1 MSEDLDK
8 LSKTNNQQN
17 NQYEADS
24 IDVLE
29 GLDAVRKR
37 PGMYIGSTDQR
48 GLNHLVHEI
57 YDNAV
62 DEALAGYGTRIHVTI
77 NEDGSVT
84 VEDEGRGVPVGMHKT
99 GVSATE
105 VIYTQLHAG
114 GKFGGGAY
122 KVSGG
127 LHGVGGAVV
136 NALSE
141 WMEVRVYR
149 NGVEYYVRF
158 EKGKTVVPLEEV
170 GPNTHKTGT
179 VVTFK
184 PDSNIFSSMNY
195 NRDRLKDK
203 LRESAYLIQGLEVHY
218 KDAQR
223 AEEDT
228 PVEVFHYEGGIKQYL
243 EEVAAKFN
251 PLTEV
256 QVFTFN
262 DDSGI
267 EGDIAYVWTDRSVGD
282 TIYSFANNVR
292 TADGGTHETG
302 LKGGV
307 TRAVNNYAKR
317 ENLSKQNLEA
327 QDIREGLFALVSLR
341 LPENLLQFESQ
352 TKDKLGTSEARTIV
366 ESQVL
371 QNVTN
376 FLNRN
381 GQFSSYLIDKAVE
394 TAKLRE
400 KQRKERDQLR
410 KAKSKNIEKIKL
422 KKLTEPTSK
431 KFSERELFI
440 VEGDSAGGTAKNG
453 RDRKTQ
459 GVLALRGKVL
469 NTQKASSE
477 RIYANEELQTII
489 HALGTGILDEYDES
503 KLRYDKVVILTDAD
517 IDGAHIQVLLMT
529 FFYNFMPQLIQDGH
543 LYIARPPLYHLKK
556 GDKDYYFWTKEEIR
570 EAGFGDAEITRFKG
584 LGEMDAGDLAY
595 TTLDHDTRTM
605 DQVSLVDRMDT
616 TLLFD
621 KLMGNDVDVRK
632 VWINENVEFELS
644 DEVI

>member
-1 MSEDLDK
+1 MSEELDK
-8 LSKTNNQQN
+8 LSKNQQN

-62 DEALAGYGTRIHVTI
+62 DEALAGYGTRIQVTI

-84 VEDEGRGVPVGMHKT
+84 VADEGRGVPVGMHKT

-184 PDSNIFSSMNY
+184 PDSTIFSSMNY

-327 QDIREGLFALVSLR
+327 QDIREGLFALVSIR

-366 ESQVL
+366 ESQVI

-570 EAGFGDAEITRFKG
+570 EAGFSDAEITRFKG

-621 KLMGNDVDVRK
+621 KLMGSDVDVRK

-644 DEVI
+644 EEVI

>member
-1 MSEDLDK
+1 MSEELDK

-184 PDSNIFSSMNY
+184 PDSAIFSSMNY

-218 KDAQR
+218 KDVQR

-243 EEVAAKFN
+243 EEVATKFN

-262 DDSGI
+262 DESGI

-366 ESQVL
+366 ESQVI

-453 RDRKTQ
+453 RDRRTQ

-556 GDKDYYFWTKEEIR
+556 GDKDHYFWTKEEIR
-570 EAGFGDAEITRFKG
+570 EAGFVDAEITRFKG

>member
-184 PDSNIFSSMNY
+184 PDSTIFSSMNY

-243 EEVAAKFN
+243 EEVATKFN

-256 QVFTFN
+256 QVFTFK
-262 DDSGI
+262 DESGI

-366 ESQVL
+366 ESQVI

-556 GDKDYYFWTKEEIR
+556 GDKDHYFWTKEEIR
-570 EAGFGDAEITRFKG
+570 EAGFSDAEITRFKG

-595 TTLDHDTRTM
+595 TTLDPDTRTM

-621 KLMGNDVDVRK
+621 KLMGSDVDVRK

>member
-1 MSEDLDK
+1 MTEDLDK

-149 NGVEYYVRF
+149 NGMEYYVRF

-184 PDSNIFSSMNY
+184 PDSTIFSSMNY

-327 QDIREGLFALVSLR
+327 QDIREGLFALVSIR

-366 ESQVL
+366 ESQVI

-570 EAGFGDAEITRFKG
+570 EAGFSDADITRFKG

-621 KLMGNDVDVRK
+621 KLMGSDVDVRK

-644 DEVI
+644 EEVI